1 MKLHKL
7 NKLEFLYFVM
17 AVFVFIST
25 TALALN
31 GKIDVPVQV
40 SSRQAV
46 KLTSYYPDNPV
57 LGSDSSFPTLSAQ
70 GVYVIDLDSGVPLY
84 EKNPDARL
92 LPASTTKI
100 ITALVALDVYNL
112 FEVIKIP
119 KGVRVEGQKIGLY
132 EGEEMDVY
140 NLLRALLIYSA
151 NDSAEALA
159 RAYPLG
165 REAFI
170 NLMNIK
176 AMELSMNNTHFY
188 NPTGFDGEYQ
198 YSTAK
203 DLIRAVEVAMRDPVF
218 AEIVGTK
225 ETTITDVS
233 GKNKYKINN
242 INKLLGEVDG
252 VKGIKTGWTENARE
266 NLVTYVER
274 NNHKVLIAI
283 LGSSDRFG
291 ETKELI
297 DWIFN
302 NYNWEDVKI

>member
-297 DWIFN
+297 DWIFT
-302 NYNWEDVKI
+302 NYDWEKVEL